1 LVGHLDLMRLFDRAI
16 RRAALPIAFS
26 GGFHPAPRI
35 MAANALSLGYTS
47 NGEIIEFELR
57 EQMELGEFQQRLTA
71 QLNDNL
77 PIYSI
82 AEMPLS
88 QPVATQVLERAEY
101 RLKIQAETEV
111 DWLSSIGAVLAAT
124 EIMQTQTTKSGKERE
139 VNLRERLFELEL
151 LNVEAQS
158 VEIRYIG
165 SCRNDGTMLRPEQM
179 MFMLSQMAGISL
191 ELSCAVRL
199 RLICEA

>member
-1 LVGHLDLMRLFDRAI
+1 
-16 RRAALPIAFS
+16 
-26 GGFHPAPRI
+26 
-35 MAANALSLGYTS
+35 LSLGYTS

-71 QLNDNL
+71 QLNDDL

-82 AEMPLS
+82 VEIPLS
-88 QPVATQVLERAEY
+88 QPVATQVLEQAEY
-101 RLKIQAETEV
+101 RLKIQTETEV

-124 EIMQTQTTKSGKERE
+124 EIMQTQTTKSGIERE